1 MITKEWSAPPRG
13 IFGLDAKWRKQGN
26 SLFGRMMLRMG
37 TAAPDINALKAR
49 MRDTWMAGDFGVIAR
64 SAEAAEQEFIDHLQL
79 KSGTRV
85 LDVACGTGNT
95 AIPAAQKRA
104 KVTGVDIA
112 SNLIAQARER
122 SRQAGVDAEFR
133 EGDAEQLDF
142 PDASFDVV
150 ISVFGAMF
158 APRPERV
165 AAEFL
170 RVCRPGGT
178 IAMGNWTPTGFV
190 GKMFGVTAKHIP
202 PPPGIPA
209 PSLWGDENVV
219 RQRFGGG
226 AKQITCTRRMCD
238 FSYPFPP
245 AEVVQLF
252 RTYFGPT
259 KVAFSRL
266 DASGQAALAA
276 DLERMWSDY
285 NQAKDGTTL
294 IPGEYLEVHV
304 IRA

>member
-1 MITKEWSAPPRG
+1 
-13 IFGLDAKWRKQGN
+13 
-26 SLFGRMMLRMG
+26 MMLRMG

-49 MRDTWMAGDFGVIAR
+49 MRESWMAGDFGVIAHY
-64 SAEAAEQEFIDHLQL
+64 AEAAEEEFIDHLQL
-79 KSGTRV
+79 KPGTRV

-95 AIPAAQKRA
+95 AIPAAKKGA
-104 KVTGVDIA
+104 KVIGVDIA
-112 SNLIAQARER
+112 SNLLAQARQR
-122 SRQAGVDAEFR
+122 AQQAGVAAEFR

-142 PDASFDVV
+142 ADASFDVV
-150 ISVFGAMF
+150 VSVFGAMF

-170 RVCRPGGT
+170 RVCRPGGM

-190 GKMFGVTAKHIP
+190 GKMFGVTAKHVP
-202 PPPGIPA
+202 PPPGIPV
-209 PSLWGDENVV
+209 PSLWGDESVV
-219 RQRFGGG
+219 RERFGKG
-226 AKQITCTRRMCD
+226 AKQITCTRRTCD
-238 FSYPFPP
+238 FAYPFPP

-266 DASGQAALAA
+266 GPSGQTALAA
-276 DLERMWSDY
+276 DLERMWTEQ
-285 NQAKDGTTL
+285 NGAKDGSTL
-294 IPGEYLEVHV
+294 IPAEYLEVHV

>member
-1 MITKEWSAPPRG
+1 MTPKGDERPRSRFRPRRNVANKENFA
-13 IFGLDAKWRKQGN
+13 Q
-26 SLFGRMMLRMG
+26 RMMLRMG

-49 MRDTWMAGDFGVIAR
+49 MRESWMAGDFGVIAR
-64 SAEAAEQEFIDHLQL
+64 YAEAAEQEFVEHLKL
-79 KSGTRV
+79 KPGMRV

-95 AIPAAQKRA
+95 AVPAAQKGA

-112 SNLIAQARER
+112 SNLLAQARER
-122 SRQAGVDAEFR
+122 ARQAGVDAEFR

-142 PDASFDVV
+142 PEASFDVIV
-150 ISVFGAMF
+150 SVFGAMF

-178 IAMGNWTPTGFV
+178 IAMGNWTPSGFV
-190 GKMFGVTAKHIP
+190 GQMFKATAKHVP
-202 PPPGIPA
+202 PPTGIPA

-219 RQRFGGG
+219 RQRFGSG
-226 AKQITCTRRMCD
+226 AKQITCTLRTCD
-238 FSYPFPP
+238 FSYPFRP
-245 AEVVQLF
+245 AEVVHLF

-266 DASGQAALAA
+266 DPNGQAALAA
-276 DLERMWSDY
+276 DLERMWEEQ
-285 NQAKDGTTL
+285 NRAKDGFTL
-294 IPGEYLEVHV
+294 IPAEYLEVHV